1 METLAYSIQIKDTE
15 TAIITKQDDNG
26 LEVSRDVTLKEL
38 FESAQRLGFFSC
50 GSYFQNHSCTVT
62 FEHDGTGE
70 TSRKI
75 ALYSDMLNADVFGS
89 DDLQEIIEEIFTL
102 ELFPVSIW
110 YANPTTLKAERLR
123 RVKHVCDTEAMKGY
137 VGSSGQYNVIGDRI
151 GAQWSEFQAS
161 QKRALEIVL
170 VHLQGQEDFI
180 KKEIAKL

>member
-1 METLAYSIQIKDTE
+1 MTYSIQIKDTE

-50 GSYFQNHSCTVT
+50 GSYFQNHSCTIT

-75 ALYSDMLNADVFGS
+75 ALYSDMLNADVLGS

-102 ELFPVSIW
+102 EDFPIAIW
-110 YANPTTLKAERLR
+110 YANPKTLKIERLR
-123 RVKHVCDTEAMKGY
+123 RVKHILDTEAMKGY
-137 VGSSGQYNVIGDRI
+137 IGSSGQYNVMSSHIGTEY
-151 GAQWSEFQAS
+151 SEYQVS
-161 QKRALEIVL
+161 QKRAYEIVL
-170 VHLQGQEDFI
+170 HHLNAQVDFV
-180 KKEIAKL
+180 KKEISRL